1 MPKIDFLYPPIGIAG
16 AARAGK
22 DTLCR
27 GLIRQLKEI
36 KMDAVRKSIAGD
48 LVKQDLKNLL
58 MEKFNINPFTEDSD
72 VKGFMR
78 PLLVEYGKMQ
88 RNKSKGRYFIESFK
102 PEPKAVN
109 ILPDIRYVEYSQDE
123 VFWLKNEVKGLL
135 IFIKRKGIDDANET
149 EKVNNKII
157 KDMADYVLEWDSLK
171 EKNTEDVLEIDRR
184 ARWIVDQYYVP
195 MVYSATTCQ

>member
-1 MPKIDFLYPPIGIAG
+1 MPKTIFSYPPIGIAG

-27 GLIRQLKEI
+27 GLIRQLREI

-88 RNKSKGRYFIESFK
+88 RNKSKGRYFIEAFE
-102 PEPKAVN
+102 PEPNAVN

-149 EKVNNKII
+149 EKINNKII

>member
-1 MPKIDFLYPPIGIAG
+1 
-16 AARAGK
+16 
-22 DTLCR
+22 
-27 GLIRQLKEI
+27 
-36 KMDAVRKSIAGD
+36 
-48 LVKQDLKNLL
+48 

-109 ILPDIRYVEYSQDE
+109 ILPDIRYVEYAQDE

-149 EKVNNKII
+149 EKINNKII

-184 ARWIVDQYYVP
+184 ARLIVDQYYVP